1 VQTERILRKVLIV
14 VAFWL
19 LLASYTLMKMWTHSL
34 PGLFDL
40 SSLLILSI
48 PALVPGLVFAL
59 STATRAMGKGKV
71 ILSWT
76 LCWLG
81 CTVAFQVLTVYL
93 LLLIGENSQCFSENF
108 ICSALAELSVMTVV
122 GSALHLT
129 FLQFIQSDTAAQVI
143 KVLLQGATVGMAN
156 WLWVRATL
164 VDYRTIVPGDRNEVE
179 FIFSLIVFG
188 ITFGIS
194 FSLAKRLLVIPA
206 YIGLEE

>member
-1 VQTERILRKVLIV
+1 VQTERILRKGLSV

-19 LLASYTLMKMWTHSL
+19 LLATYTLMKMWTYSM
-34 PGLFDL
+34 PGLFNL
-40 SSLLILSI
+40 SSLLVLSI
-48 PALVPGLVFAL
+48 PALVPGLVFAF
-59 STATRAMGKGKV
+59 STATSAMGKRKV

-93 LLLIGENSQCFSENF
+93 LLLVRGNSQCFSQNF
-108 ICSALAELSVMTVV
+108 ICGALTELFVMTVV

-129 FLQFIQSDTAAQVI
+129 FLQFTQSHTTAQVM

-156 WLWVRATL
+156 WLWARATL

-194 FSLAKRLLVIPA
+194 FSLAERLLVIPA
-206 YIGLEE
+206 HIGLEE